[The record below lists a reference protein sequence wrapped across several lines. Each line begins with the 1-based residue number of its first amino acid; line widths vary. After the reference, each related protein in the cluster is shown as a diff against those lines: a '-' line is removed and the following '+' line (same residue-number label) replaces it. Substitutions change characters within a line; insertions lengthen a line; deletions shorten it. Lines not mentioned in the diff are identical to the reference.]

1 MFFAVRPGYDFLFSR
16 KCNLSL
22 SSLKR
27 VCKLELGSNDYVS
40 RRIGKTHQAFF
51 IHDPEQPFL
60 DLIRSV
66 ITFDYIKKFLACIVN
81 ADYPGIS
88 WLVFVYKAYTFDG
101 IGLTEFISAVWHN
114 GISTLI

>member
-40 RRIGKTHQAFF
+40 RRIGKPHQSFL
-51 IHDPEQPFL
+51 IHNPEQPFL
-60 DLIRSV
+60 DIIRSV

-101 IGLTEFISAVWHN
+101 IGLTEFISAV
-114 GISTLI
+114 